1 MKLEDISNY
10 IETMKTAIYG
20 RDMREAIYQSFTQ
33 LNTLPDDI
41 SSVRSKVYSQPKDIC
56 TFMLSTI
63 FGGLKSETNIPILNN
78 AKGTSLSINDFD
90 PTKGDKLVLWENTV
104 EPIVEGTDYTVTKD
118 EENNAY
124 IVKAYSK
131 DVMINVHIQIWNI
144 PTNTGCGV
152 TAPAYP
158 NISTLTTNSISG
170 LIEESD

>member
-1 MKLEDISNY
+1 MEDISNY

-63 FGGLKSETNIPILNN
+63 FGGLKSETNILVLNN
-78 AKGTSLSINDFD
+78 VKGTSLSINDFD
-90 PTKGDKLVLWENTV
+90 PAKGDKLVLWENAV

-124 IVKAYSK
+124 IVKAYGK
-131 DVMINVHIQIWNI
+131 DVMFNVHIQIWNI
-144 PTNTGCGV
+144 PTNTGGGAIG
-152 TAPAYP
+152 TAYT
-158 NISTLTTNSISG
+158 NISSLTTDSISG
-170 LIEESD
+170 TAEKEE